1 MKYLLTAFILLMAC
15 GTADSTEN
23 STANNVQY
31 TGSIEVIAQGSRSET
46 VILEDIDTGEKF
58 ALVGDI
64 ARELSQQYG
73 MTVIITAIPTEEG
86 WSIRPEL
93 QKLKVIEYVLM
104 IPERGS
110 EE

>member
-1 MKYLLTAFILLMAC
+1 MAC
-15 GTADSTEN
+15 GTVESTEN
-23 STANNVQY
+23 SADSDSYVQY
-31 TGSIEVIAQGSRSET
+31 TGTIEVIAPGSRSET
-46 VILEDIDTGEKF
+46 VLLEDIDTGEKY

-64 ARELSQQYG
+64 ARELAQQYG

-93 QKLKVIEYVLM
+93 QKLNVFEYVLM
-104 IPERGS
+104 IPERES